1 MDLKKSHDQIMS
13 VWLFPLSRKGDLM
26 KEGPPIELSSLTHR
40 QLAEHEPG
48 SIQSGGGDFLPP
60 REIHAHPYRLL
71 TVRAGVS
78 LIS

>member
-1 MDLKKSHDQIMS
+1 
-13 VWLFPLSRKGDLM
+13 M